1 MDTSILDGIS
11 GSWTHLSY
19 GYVIAGLAVGFIV
32 GMTGVG
38 GGSLM
43 TPILLHFGITPVNAV
58 GTDLL
63 YAAITK
69 ANGVLVHQKKRNVDW
84 SITVRL
90 ACGSVPAAVLTLIA
104 FRVFQSHGPTR
115 AADQLITYSLGAALL
130 ITSVAILFKQ
140 ALLDWSHRN
149 DVFLTR
155 MSERQRHV
163 ATVGIGFAL
172 GIIVSITSIGAGA
185 LGTMALFL
193 VYPLLPTSKLVGT
206 EIAHAVPLTLI
217 AGLGHA
223 SAGNADFLLLGNLLV
238 GSLPGI
244 WLGSHAAGAVP
255 EKVLRPILAAM
266 LVYAGIKL
274 LLK

>member
-1 MDTSILDGIS
+1 MNILPELWS
-11 GSWTHLSY
+11 HLEY
-19 GYVIAGLAVGFIV
+19 AYVLAGFVVGYIV

-43 TPILLHFGITPVNAV
+43 TPILLQFGVAPVNAV

-63 YAAITK
+63 YAALTK
-69 ANGVLVHQKKRNVDW
+69 ANGVFVHHGRGNVNW
-84 SITVRL
+84 GITVRL
-90 ACGSVPAAVLTLIA
+90 AYGSIPASLATLFVMKLFLDHA
-104 FRVFQSHGPTR
+104 RLE
-115 AADQLITYSLGAALL
+115 AANAIICWSLGIALL
-130 ITSVAILFKQ
+130 LTAMAILFKQ

-155 MSERQRHV
+155 MEESRRKS
-163 ATVGIGFAL
+163 ATVVVGVFL
-172 GIIVSITSIGAGA
+172 GVVVTITSIGAGA

-193 VYPLLPTSKLVGT
+193 VYPYLPTSKLVGS

-223 SAGNADFLLLGNLLV
+223 SVGNVDYPLLANLLI

-244 WLGSHAAGAVP
+244 WLGSHTAGKVP
-255 EKVLRPILAAM
+255 DKVLRPALAIIL
-266 LVYAGIKL
+266 LFAGIKL
-274 LLK
+274 LVS

>member
-1 MDTSILDGIS
+1 LDTLS
-11 GSWTHLSY
+11 HLWAHFSY
-19 GYVIAGLAVGFIV
+19 AYALAGLCVGFIV

-63 YAAITK
+63 YAAVTK
-69 ANGVLVHQKKRNVDW
+69 SNGVFVHQRKRNVDW
-84 SITVRL
+84 AITVRL
-90 ACGSVPAAVLTLIA
+90 AIGSIPAAVLTLLAIR
-104 FRVFQSHGPTR
+104 FLQDHSRPQ
-115 AADQLITYSLGAALL
+115 AANAIITWSLGIALL
-130 ITSVAILFKQ
+130 LTSLAIFFKQ

-149 DVFLTR
+149 DVIFTR
-155 MSERQRHV
+155 LSERQRHV
-163 ATVGIGFAL
+163 GTILIGVFL
-172 GIIVSITSIGAGA
+172 GAIVSITSIGAGA

-223 SAGNADFLLLGNLLV
+223 SAGNVDFGLLANLLV

-244 WLGSHAAGAVP
+244 WVGSHTAGAVP
-255 EKVLRPILAAM
+255 DKVLRPALAAM
-266 LVYAGIKL
+266 LIYAGLKL